1 MSLAVRKLA
10 NRMTRAVNGNIVAT
24 LKVSEG
30 YTIEDDGTQV
40 QSYISQEKE
49 LQTQSMSVE
58 DLKHLNFT
66 NQQGAFLKV
75 YADGMIPAIHRSMAT
90 GTTIIEMAR
99 YGGYPKTKWIVK
111 AVLESWGEVPDDA
124 PLDTPVQGWV
134 CVLIQDTGELA

>member
-10 NRMTRAVNGNIVAT
+10 NRMTRAVNGNIMAT
-24 LKVSEG
+24 LKVSDG
-30 YTIEDDGTQV
+30 YTIAPDGSQV
-40 QSYISQEKE
+40 QSYITQERE
-49 LQTQSMSVE
+49 LQTQSMSIE

-99 YGGYPKTKWIVK
+99 YGGYPKTQWIVK
-111 AVLESWGEVPDDA
+111 AVLESFDD
-124 PLDTPVQGWV
+124 WV
-134 CVLIQDTGELA
+134 CVLIQDTGEEIE

>member
-10 NRMTRAVNGNIVAT
+10 NGITRAVNDNIMAT
-24 LKVSEG
+24 LKVSTA
-30 YTIEDDGTQV
+30 YTTSDSGDQIQT
-40 QSYISQEKE
+40 YITQEKE

-66 NQQGAFLKV
+66 NQQGTFLKV

-99 YGGYPKTKWIVK
+99 YGGYPKTQWIVK
-111 AVLESWGEVPDDA
+111 AVLESYDD
-124 PLDTPVQGWV
+124 WV
-134 CVLIQDTGELA
+134 SVLIQDTGKEV